1 METPRSRFQKVIHF
15 MKELHIFC
23 QDNNNKTDL
32 TLQLF
37 LRKYEYLRIKFNKN
51 KFIKTF
57 P

>member
-1 METPRSRFQKVIHF
+1 